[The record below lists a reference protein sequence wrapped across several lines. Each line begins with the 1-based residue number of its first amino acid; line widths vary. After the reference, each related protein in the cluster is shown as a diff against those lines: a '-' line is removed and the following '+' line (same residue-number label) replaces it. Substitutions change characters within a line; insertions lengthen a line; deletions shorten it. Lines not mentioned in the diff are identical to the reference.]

1 LLLRQHLLLLLWI
14 PTDQLTSGHGSIASE
29 CGHGHHSADWSVT
42 LWHSRHNSASLG
54 HLLGEKLLLLLLLGI
69 VATARASILT
79 HSIRQTVELT
89 CEQIKTR

>member
-1 LLLRQHLLLLLWI
+1 LKKEKIFFNIRHILYI
-14 PTDQLTSGHGSIASE
+14 YYIE
-29 CGHGHHSADWSVT
+29 IT